1 MSMTS
6 KNLMNRLLKNLIC
19 LSRFIIK
26 TNMELPKLLKWKNVG
41 IGVVCVAVGS
51 EVVKFAYN
59 WISDQYKNGNE
70 TINEVL
76 FFPDDSVRT
85 YKDLDRLST
94 HDYYNLHKVT
104 SGDDQYKN
112 SPLLKMLGRLKS
124 TERRL
129 DLCLYLITCH
139 EFSKAILYCLE
150 KGVVVRL
157 ILEQSSEGISGCQVG
172 KLREAGVFVRARK
185 KQYLMHHKFALV
197 DGKVLVNGSFN
208 WSGQAVMANNE
219 NVVIT
224 NQENIVGKFVEEFE
238 RLWIQFDPDSPVI

>member
-6 KNLMNRLLKNLIC
+6 KDLMNRLLKNLIC

-26 TNMELPKLLKWKNVG
+26 TNMELPKLLTWKNVG

-51 EVVKFAYN
+51 EVVSFAYN
-59 WISDQYKNGNE
+59 WITDKYKNLNE

-76 FFPDDSVRT
+76 FFPDESVGNF
-85 YKDLDRLST
+85 KDLDRLTT
-94 HDYYNLHKVT
+94 HDFYNLHKVT

-112 SPLLKMLGRLKS
+112 SPLLKMLRRLRS

-129 DLCLYLITCH
+129 DLCLFLITCH
-139 EFSKAILYCLE
+139 EFSKVILECQE

-157 ILEQSSEGISGCQVG
+157 IMEQSSEGNTGCQVG
-172 KLREAGVFVRARK
+172 KLREAGVLVRSRK
-185 KQYLMHHKFALV
+185 KNFLMHHKFALV
-197 DGKVLVNGSFN
+197 DGKMLVNGSFN
-208 WSGQAVMANNE
+208 WTGQAVMANNE

-224 NQENIVGKFVEEFE
+224 NEENIVGKFVEEFE